1 MEKIKVLSIFGTR
14 PEAIKMAPIIKALE
28 KDPRFLSK
36 IVVTGQH
43 REMLDQTMDSFQ
55 LVSDYNLA
63 IMRENQTL
71 FSMTSRILEGL
82 EAVFQAERPDLVLV
96 HGDTTTALAAAL
108 AAFYQQ
114 ILIGHVEAGLR
125 TGDKQDPFPEEMN
138 RRLIDQLSD
147 FLFAPTEQSKENL
160 CKENHPQE
168 RISVTGNTSIAALYH
183 TLDQR
188 KPKSLKFVEDQKKI
202 LLVTMHRREN
212 IGLPMEN
219 VFRALKRIAI
229 DHPTLNVVFP
239 VHKNPKVREIANQY
253 LERQANIQLIEP
265 LDTPEFY
272 QLLSKSYL
280 ILTDSGGI
288 QEEAPSLG
296 VPVLIARETTER
308 PEGVSA
314 GTLLLVGTEEEQVY
328 TKITHLLT
336 DKKTYEAMAQAKNPY
351 GDGQA
356 SSRIV
361 DQLKSYFN

>member
-1 MEKIKVLSIFGTR
+1 MKKIKVLSIFGTR
-14 PEAIKMAPIIKALE
+14 PEAIKMAPVIKALE

-36 IVVTGQH
+36 VLVTGQH
-43 REMLDQTMDSFQ
+43 REMLDQTMAAFQ
-55 LVSDYNLA
+55 LVSDHNLA

-71 FSMTSRILEGL
+71 SSMTSRILEKL
-82 EAVFQAERPDLVLV
+82 EAVFQEERPDLVLV

-147 FLFAPTEQSKENL
+147 FLFAPTEQSQENL
-160 CKENHPQE
+160 WKENHPKE
-168 RISVTGNTSIAALYH
+168 RILVTGNTSIDALYQ
-183 TLDQR
+183 TLEER
-188 KPKSLKFVEDQKKI
+188 KTSLLKHEEKNI

-212 IGLPMEN
+212 IGSPMEN
-219 VFRALKRIAI
+219 VFRALKRIAVEY
-229 DHPTLNVVFP
+229 PELNVVFP
-239 VHKNPKVREIANQY
+239 VHKNPKVREIAQQY
-253 LERQANIQLIEP
+253 LEEQTNIQLIEP

-314 GTLLLVGTEEEQVY
+314 GTLKLVGTEEEQVY
-328 TKITHLLT
+328 AKITHLLT
-336 DKKTYEAMAQAKNPY
+336 DQQAYQEMAQAKNPY

-356 SSRIV
+356 SSRIIE
-361 DQLKSYFN
+361 QLKSYFN